1 MEIGTCAVA
10 YREVRESSLF
20 YSNSSVESGRSDAII
35 EEFKFQ
41 ESRLI
46 EFRTEVTLKSRV
58 DFDKQAGVEQFFE
71 LDGFDFSKLRHNNK
85 LISELTREEATELVS
100 ENGYFGVNKTSRRLA
115 EFVLKGAGDDLEKLK
130 KGREGIVRGF
140 QEAEKLWGGQL
151 PDISYKTLDKALS
164 MIDDR
169 IRELGGTPVDLT
181 V

>member
-58 DFDKQAGVEQFFE
+58 DFDKQAGV
-71 LDGFDFSKLRHNNK
+71 
-85 LISELTREEATELVS
+85 
-100 ENGYFGVNKTSRRLA
+100 
-115 EFVLKGAGDDLEKLK
+115 
-130 KGREGIVRGF
+130 
-140 QEAEKLWGGQL
+140 
-151 PDISYKTLDKALS
+151 
-164 MIDDR
+164 
-169 IRELGGTPVDLT
+169 
-181 V
+181 